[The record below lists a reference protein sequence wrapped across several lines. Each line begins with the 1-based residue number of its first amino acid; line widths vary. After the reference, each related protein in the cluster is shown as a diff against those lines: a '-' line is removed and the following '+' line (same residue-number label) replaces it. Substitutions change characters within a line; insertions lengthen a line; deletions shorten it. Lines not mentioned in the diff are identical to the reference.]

1 MDGSETFIIKNSVL
15 QGGGLGAVT
24 IIVTEGVTGLLYL
37 PRAYVN
43 KITVH
48 GLVCVINVV
57 TAVLTDTDLTH
68 CMTACQPAR

>member
-1 MDGSETFIIKNSVL
+1 M
-15 QGGGLGAVT
+15 GAVT

-57 TAVLTDTDLTH
+57 TAVLTGTDLTH
-68 CMTACQPAR
+68 CLTVNMVLNVHRNHEAY